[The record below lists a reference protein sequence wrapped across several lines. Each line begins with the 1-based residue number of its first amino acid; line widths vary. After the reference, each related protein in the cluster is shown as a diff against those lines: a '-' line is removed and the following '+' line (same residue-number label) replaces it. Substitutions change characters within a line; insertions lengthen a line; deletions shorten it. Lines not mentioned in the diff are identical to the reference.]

1 MGVGAAAAVSS
12 GFGAR
17 TVAEPIARQ
26 VPALDWSRLSS
37 RSRGPVLL
45 PADSEYATA
54 RQLFDPRFDAAR
66 PAAVI
71 RAADSEDVRT
81 AVVFA
86 NEHELPIAV
95 RGGGH
100 SYVGASV
107 ADGALV
113 IDLRQMREITYD
125 NGVAVIG
132 AGASLYGIQVE
143 LARHGQTLPLGTCPT
158 VGIAGLTLGGGIG
171 VESRLYGLTCD
182 RLREATLVLADG
194 SRTAVSAANR
204 PELLWALRG
213 GGGGLGVLTSLT
225 FRTCPAA
232 AKDIVRITFSGTSA
246 DQVLTGWARWLPET
260 GRTIWASV
268 EVSADG
274 TGAVGCAVR
283 LVCAAGTGAT
293 TAARLAGVIGA
304 VPVGTQHRTLG
315 HLDAVLSLAGG
326 RSDTPRTS
334 TVAGSD
340 VLAEFSPALAD
351 AVVEAV
357 AARSRAGGRGMV
369 LVDPLD
375 GAVRDLLADA
385 TACPWRDH
393 SAVLQWIATDYQ
405 EPGEAAA
412 WIDRAHRL
420 VGAHSVGGYVN
431 YLEPAQ
437 PADRYFAAN
446 TGRLSDIRAAVDP
459 DGRMSVR

>member
-1 MGVGAAAAVSS
+1 MGAGAAAAVSS
-12 GFGAR
+12 GFAAR
-17 TVAEPIARQ
+17 IEAEPIARQ
-26 VPALDWSRLSS
+26 GPAPDWSRLSA
-37 RSRGPVLL
+37 RLHQPLLL

-54 RQLFDPRFDAAR
+54 KQLFDPRFDGAH
-66 PAAVI
+66 PAAVV
-71 RAADSEDVRT
+71 RATATEDVRA
-81 AVVFA
+81 AVLFA
-86 NEHELPIAV
+86 NDHDLPIAV

-100 SYVGASV
+100 SYVGASA
-107 ADGALV
+107 ADDALV
-113 IDLRQMREITYD
+113 LDLRQLDDITYD

-132 AGASLYGIQVE
+132 AGASLYRIQAD

-158 VGIAGLTLGGGIG
+158 VGIAGLTLGGGLG
-171 VESRLYGLTCD
+171 VETRLYGFTCD
-182 RLREATLVLADG
+182 RLIEATLVLADG
-194 SRTAVSAANR
+194 SVAKVSAADR
-204 PELLWALRG
+204 PELFWALRG

-232 AKDIVRITFSGTSA
+232 PKDIVRLTFPGA
-246 DQVLTGWARWLPET
+246 VAQQVLTGWARWLPET
-260 GRTIWASV
+260 GRTAWASV

-274 TGAVGCAVR
+274 TGAVDCAVL
-283 LVCAAGTGAT
+283 LVCAAGTGTT
-293 TAARLAGVIGA
+293 TAARLAGIVGA
-304 VPVGTQHRTLG
+304 APVGTHHRTLG

-326 RSDTPRTS
+326 QSDMPRTS

-340 VLAEFSPALAD
+340 VVAEFSPALAD

-357 AARSRAGGRGMV
+357 AARSSAGGRGMV

-375 GAVRDLLADA
+375 GAVRDLLPDA

-393 SAVLQWIATDYQ
+393 SAVLQWIATDALDD
-405 EPGEAAA
+405 GAA

-420 VGAHSVGGYVN
+420 VAPHSAGGYVN

-446 TGRLSDIRAAVDP
+446 TNRLTEIRSAVDP
-459 DGRMSVR
+459 HGRMSVR

>member
-1 MGVGAAAAVSS
+1 MSVGAAAAVSS
-12 GFGAR
+12 GFAAR
-17 TVAEPIARQ
+17 TAAEPVVRQ
-26 VPALDWSRLSS
+26 GPSLDWSRLST

-45 PADSEYATA
+45 PSDSEYATA
-54 RQLFDPRFDAAR
+54 KQLFDPRFDAAR
-66 PAAVI
+66 PAAVV
-71 RAADSEDVRT
+71 RATDTEDVRA
-81 AVVFA
+81 AVAFA
-86 NEHELPIAV
+86 DEHDLSIAV

-100 SYVGASV
+100 SYVGASA

-132 AGASLYGIQVE
+132 AGASLYGIQAE
-143 LARHGQTLPLGTCPT
+143 LARHGQTLPLGTCPA

-204 PELLWALRG
+204 PELFWALRG

-225 FRTCPAA
+225 FRTCPATS
-232 AKDIVRITFSGTSA
+232 KDIVRLAFSGTA
-246 DQVLTGWARWLPET
+246 AQQVLTGWARWLPET
-260 GRTIWASV
+260 GRTVWASV

-274 TGAVGCAVR
+274 AGAVGCAIR
-283 LVCAAGTGAT
+283 LVCTAGTGVT

-304 VPVGTQHRTLG
+304 APVGTHHRTLG

-326 RSDTPRTS
+326 RPDTPRTS

-340 VLAEFSPALAD
+340 VVARYSPELAD
-351 AVVEAV
+351 AVVEAISS
-357 AARSRAGGRGMV
+357 RSSAGGRGMV

-385 TACPWRDH
+385 TACPWRNH
-393 SAVLQWIATDYQ
+393 SAVLQWIATDYRD
-405 EPGEAAA
+405 PGEAAA
-412 WIDRAHRL
+412 WIDRAHQL
-420 VGAHSVGGYVN
+420 VGAHSAGGYIN

-437 PADRYFAAN
+437 PTNRYFAAN
-446 TGRLSDIRAAVDP
+446 TSRLSDIRAAVDP